1 METQNATVAKIKKIL
16 LLTAILGVVLV
27 LTFFLETTV
36 NKFQVDPAIKILQV
50 EGNEDNLGVSF
61 NPNADGTDLVKF
73 STNPDQIPTYFKA
86 NTDLTL
92 TAFEDSFITMAKGTE
107 FRTLI
112 FTKKKLHLQLIKGE
126 VILDNRLSQN
136 PVTIQVDNVM
146 IKPYQKGR
154 FYLSKEDSTTL
165 QALQGQAL
173 LGIYSSKGKL
183 QQSLLLPRSTA
194 FNFESLATTKTKPN
208 PKAANPNFYLVAQ
221 NADILP
227 DIEAKL
233 ESKELLNLEYK
244 NRNIDPSNST
254 NFLPGF
260 TQALTF
266 NNKKRNYLKL
276 YSFAEQLKFAEAS
289 LLASNSTQGAL
300 GLTEAKRTFQDQT
313 ASSPN
318 SLETFKNFLE
328 KTYSYYLA
336 LTPEQDLNNIKV
348 YITDNHLNLFDPK
361 YIKLAILSYFED
373 VFVDYSRGRTSEA
386 ESTLDKI
393 AQLINQANLDSTDT
407 AYLLTSLD
415 NILVQHPRSNVA
427 QSYNLRTEL
436 AENLE
441 DSDEFEKV
449 SAEHLSRLQ
458 TYFEQQE
465 VANSDI
471 QESVAILI
479 NQVSAFEKLQYEDFF
494 DEVSKAAL

>member
-1 METQNATVAKIKKIL
+1 M
-16 LLTAILGVVLV
+16 
-27 LTFFLETTV
+27 
-36 NKFQVDPAIKILQV
+36 
-50 EGNEDNLGVSF
+50 
-61 NPNADGTDLVKF
+61 
-73 STNPDQIPTYFKA
+73 
-86 NTDLTL
+86 
-92 TAFEDSFITMAKGTE
+92 
-107 FRTLI
+107 
-112 FTKKKLHLQLIKGE
+112 
-126 VILDNRLSQN
+126 
-136 PVTIQVDNVM
+136 
-146 IKPYQKGR
+146 
-154 FYLSKEDSTTL
+154 
-165 QALQGQAL
+165 
-173 LGIYSSKGKL
+173 
-183 QQSLLLPRSTA
+183 
-194 FNFESLATTKTKPN
+194 
-208 PKAANPNFYLVAQ
+208 
-221 NADILP
+221 
-227 DIEAKL
+227 
-233 ESKELLNLEYK
+233 
-244 NRNIDPSNST
+244 
-254 NFLPGF
+254 
-260 TQALTF
+260 
-266 NNKKRNYLKL
+266 
-276 YSFAEQLKFAEAS
+276 
-289 LLASNSTQGAL
+289 
-300 GLTEAKRTFQDQT
+300 
-313 ASSPN
+313 
-318 SLETFKNFLE
+318 ETFKNFLE